1 MKTNWQRKLIVI
13 VATMLLTMGTAGAE
27 PGGRDGGGSGRHW
40 WSGHSV
46 ARNHGGG
53 RGKGGHFQAPEI
65 DAASGTSA
73 IALLTGMVLLM
84 QERRRSKRS
93 SKSNE

>member
-13 VATMLLTMGTAGAE
+13 VATMLLAMGTVAAE
-27 PGGRDGGGSGRHW
+27 PGSRDGGDSGRHW
-40 WSGHSV
+40 WSGRSV
-46 ARNHGGG
+46 ARNHVGG
-53 RGKGGHFQAPEI
+53 RSGGHFQAPEI

-84 QERRRSKRS
+84 KERRRSKRS
-93 SKSNE
+93 SKSDE